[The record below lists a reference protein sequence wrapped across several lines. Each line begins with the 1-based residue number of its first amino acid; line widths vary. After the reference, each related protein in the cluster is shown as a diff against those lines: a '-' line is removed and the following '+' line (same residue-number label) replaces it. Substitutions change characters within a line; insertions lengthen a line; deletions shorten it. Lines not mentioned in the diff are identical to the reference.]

1 MNLSL
6 PPPLAFKQKPL
17 AIMLVLAMLAPLGL
31 TACGKKD
38 ATTTA
43 GAGGAGAAAKMPPS
57 VVNVMPVQFQS
68 IPLITDLSG
77 RTVAYQEATVTPQA
91 SGIIEQ
97 QLFREGNFVRQGQPL
112 YRLNA
117 DNYTS
122 AATSAAADL
131 EKAKASE
138 GSAVANVANAK
149 ANLKSA
155 EVQQKLAEVKL
166 NRLKALFSESEKA
179 VSQQEIDVQLADLAT
194 KAAAVESARS
204 NLAVA
209 QAAVATANA
218 NVKGVQATIA
228 NSNLSLSR
236 TTITAP
242 MSGRA
247 SRPNVNVGALV
258 TAGQTAIMTISRLD
272 PIYVDISQ
280 SAAEM
285 LALRQKMNNGQ
296 VGQGINEVQ
305 LKLADGSIYPIRGQ
319 VSFGEAKVD
328 ATTGTVALRAI
339 FRNPDNVLLPGMFV
353 NAQLI
358 QGVIPNAVLLP
369 QSAINRTAKGE
380 TTVYIVGAD
389 NKIQVRPV
397 KVNGTHNGQWI
408 VTEGL
413 KQGEN
418 VVIIGGA
425 KVKSDQQV
433 EVKPYVASEDTVNN
447 LSNKPTTAVSNAPT
461 NSAMPSAPSSAS
473 PSATATTTTTTT
485 TQKTVVVPTSAAKP

>member
-1 MNLSL
+1 MNQSL
-6 PPPLAFKQKPL
+6 PPQPLAFSKKPL
-17 AIMLVLAMLAPLGL
+17 AILLLLAMTMPVAL

-38 ATTTA
+38 PAA
-43 GAGGAGAAAKMPPS
+43 AGGAGAAAKMPPS

-68 IPLITDLSG
+68 IPLTADLSG
-77 RTVAYQEATVTPQA
+77 RTVAYQEATVTPQV
-91 SGIIEQ
+91 SGIIDQ

-112 YRLNA
+112 YKINP

-138 GSAVANVANAK
+138 GSAKANVANAV

-155 EVQQKLAEVKL
+155 EVQYKLAEVKL
-166 NRLKALFSESEKA
+166 KRLASLIKESA
-179 VSQQEIDVQLADLAT
+179 VSQQEYEVQAADLAT
-194 KAAAVESARS
+194 KAAAVESARG
-204 NLAVA
+204 NLQVA
-209 QAAVATANA
+209 QAAVTTANA

-397 KVNGTHNGQWI
+397 KVNGTHQGQWI

-418 VVIIGGA
+418 VVILGGA
-425 KVKSDQQV
+425 KVKPDQQV
-433 EVKPYVASEDTVNN
+433 EVKPYVASEDNLNN
-447 LSNKPTTAVSNAPT
+447 LGNKPATAVSNAPT
-461 NSAMPSAPSSAS
+461 NASANSAPSSAS

-485 TQKTVVVPTSAAKP
+485 TQKTVVVPASATAKQ